1 MKSIMKKIAISIIIV
16 ALTIG
21 LFIMSLFSNNVERYQ
36 TGLKTLK
43 RLAQTENKTAMGDV
57 GINAVANSGV
67 PTVVL
72 KNYGTEIKV
81 GGYAEVEVSDP
92 DGVTKIFY
100 DWYKH
105 TTGTEE
111 ILVYRY
117 ENPQTIQKQKIP
129 VPSEPG
135 LYILRVNA
143 MDAAGNSCNYE
154 KAPYKV
160 VREYSTSADTT
171 PPEIKWE
178 EGGVPD
184 NYTYVEPGKTF
195 EIIVEDKETEIY
207 FIGTN
212 WSPLGTP
219 LESVKF
225 NMNYLPKN
233 NRTTVTVPN
242 EVGDYTFRVYA
253 KNGLI
258 NPITGDFGN
267 TGVTYY
273 NYYVRNKLSLDQ
285 VTLNQKE
292 FNQEFTG
299 TPRTVTATAPE
310 GAGKV
315 TVNYY
320 DANGENVERPINV
333 GTYTVK
339 VAVAAG
345 DSYAPLEETELAQK
359 LVITPNTQSNVTIS
373 LDKNQMTIGDTAP
386 VINVTGTPAGARTVT
401 SSNTSVARIVNGNIE
416 IVGAGTTT
424 ITVKYAGNANYAEKV
439 ATLELVVNRKTLKVS
454 DLTVEKA
461 DLNQVYDG
469 VEKTV
474 RVTTLPGAGT
484 PVVKYY
490 QNGVEVSPKA
500 AGTYTV
506 KVSVPE
512 GTEYSALPET
522 EIGTLKIK
530 AVYTISFVV
539 KGETKS
545 TTIEEGNT
553 ITKPA
558 DPENYS
564 DDANDYTF
572 AGWYTN
578 AEGTGTA
585 YDFENTIPTGN
596 VTLYAKFNPIA
607 KVYNVDVK
615 ATTNG
620 QVTADK
626 TSGNY
631 DNNIT
636 LTVTPNAGYELE
648 TLTVAGQDVTANVTN
663 GTYTFQLKGN
673 TEVTATFKTIEYTV
687 KFDTNNGNTTTIDKT
702 TTVLNNYKVEFP
714 SNPSKTGYN
723 FIGWFVGETQVTA
736 DTLFNTAL
744 ETTVVAKYEVITT
757 TVTFDADN
765 GTANTTATTTI
776 EAENKVTKPE
786 DPSKTGYTFEG
797 WFKTD
802 AEGNITG
809 EAIDFTTETFTSD
822 TTLKAKYEVVTYTV
836 KFDTNNG
843 NTTTIDKTTTVE
855 DEYKV
860 EFPEN
865 PSKTGYDF
873 IGWFVGDTEVTENTS
888 FTFDETL
895 ETTVVAKY
903 EAIEYTIKF
912 MNGKMTYRTQTKIYG
927 DLIEAPTI
935 TKMPDKQNEYTF
947 AGWYDNEELNGE
959 PVNFENITVED
970 NATYYAKFDKSPRKY
985 TVQFIVAEYGI
996 LHDEVK
1002 VEYGN
1007 KINAPATAPSIEGA
1021 EFVGWV
1027 EDLADTELFDF
1038 ENSKVE
1044 RDITLYARFGIEYNI
1059 NIDTVTN
1066 GTVSVSPEKAMAGKT
1081 ITVTATPDTNYI
1093 LKAITVTDAEGN
1105 EVEVTGNTFVMP
1117 ASEVTVSAEFAK
1129 RELTEIVAN
1138 YNDDTAV
1145 AVGTTLD
1152 QIKANVTV
1160 TAKYND
1166 GSEENVTE
1174 FTLSGNLTSGTANTI
1189 TVTALGE
1196 TDEITVTVEARELV
1210 EIVAN
1215 YNDDTAVA
1223 VGTTLDQIKANVTVT
1238 AKYNDGSEENVTE
1251 FTLSG
1256 NLTSGTA
1263 NTITVTALGET
1274 DEITVTVEARELVE
1288 IVANYNDDTAVA
1300 VGTTLDQ
1307 IKANVTVTA
1316 KYNDGSEE
1324 NVTEFTLEG
1333 TLVAGQD
1340 NTITVKALNKETTI
1354 TVTVEKKT
1362 GIPVIEVTSD
1372 EVITLEV
1379 NRDTYTAPT
1388 VRIKDFE
1395 GNLIAGAIAVVGGD
1409 TVDTSKVATYVV
1421 TYNYTDSEGNAAE
1434 QVSRTIKVVDTT
1446 APVFESIDRT
1456 VKVVEAGSE
1465 LPVADYVVTDNY
1477 DSSED
1482 IKVEI
1487 TGFDSR
1493 KTGIQTI
1500 RYTATDTNGN
1510 SNYEEIKINVV
1521 DTTAPT
1527 ITLVDE
1533 SLLTQTFTKG
1543 EGRYQVPTFRVTDN
1557 SFEGTIDISEEMPDE
1572 NNRIILVRDGVIRP
1586 EIPGTYTVK
1595 YTVYD
1600 ASLKSSEIVITVKVL
1615 EYPPD
1620 IGYFDGDEPILIKDG
1635 DEFATSIIPVFG
1647 GTGEL
1652 TNLKTGVVSTI
1663 ISGVTS
1669 LSDGNYKLTATLPD
1683 GATTTVRFT
1692 INTQPPKVNV
1702 LSKNAETGVFDQEEG
1717 TLKQNGWYK
1726 KEVKIV
1732 IPNVEN
1738 ISEAR
1743 LVCKDIKLVVNDIN
1757 QINGMIL
1764 NEGANDWYTYS
1775 LYLKDTKGREI
1786 TYTFDVDT

>member
-1174 FTLSGNLTSGTANTI
+1174 FTL
-1189 TVTALGE
+1189 
-1196 TDEITVTVEARELV
+1196 
-1210 EIVAN
+1210 
-1215 YNDDTAVA
+1215 
-1223 VGTTLDQIKANVTVT
+1223 
-1238 AKYNDGSEENVTE
+1238 
-1251 FTLSG
+1251 
-1256 NLTSGTA
+1256 
-1263 NTITVTALGET
+1263 
-1274 DEITVTVEARELVE
+1274 
-1288 IVANYNDDTAVA
+1288 
-1300 VGTTLDQ
+1300 
-1307 IKANVTVTA
+1307 
-1316 KYNDGSEE
+1316 
-1324 NVTEFTLEG
+1324 EG